1 MVTTPRKR
9 RRAAPRA
16 GALAVAA
23 LLVATSAAQKPLL
36 QANEP
41 IKLDAQSSE
50 VDYKN
55 NTLIFRKVRVRQ
67 GDLQLEANAATA
79 TGLDFN
85 NSRWNFEGQV
95 HFIMPDGSLN
105 SDSATVQFAH
115 NQIESAVANGTPA
128 SFEQKR
134 PNGLARGRA
143 GRIDYDFVGGTV
155 RLSQDAW
162 LSDGNNEMQ
171 AKTLTYSMRDQ
182 RVLANPADQDNERV
196 HITIN
201 PRQPPGNNPTK

>member
-1 MVTTPRKR
+1 MDTTRRKR

-23 LLVATSAAQKPLL
+23 LLVGTSAAQKPLL

-55 NTLIFRKVRVRQ
+55 NTLIFRKVRIRQ
-67 GDLQLEANAATA
+67 GDLQLEADAATA
-79 TGLDFN
+79 SGLDFN
-85 NSRWNFEGQV
+85 NSRWNFQGNV
-95 HFIMPDGSLN
+95 RFTMPDGSLN
-105 SDSATVQFAH
+105 SDSAAVQFAH

-134 PNGLARGRA
+134 PNGVARGRA
-143 GRIDYDFVGGTV
+143 QRIDYDFIGGTV

-162 LSDGNNEMQ
+162 LSDGNNEISGR
-171 AKTLTYSMRDQ
+171 TLVYNMHEQ
-182 RVLANPADQDNERV
+182 RVLANPADQDNERI

-201 PRQPPGNNPTK
+201 PRQPPGSNPRQ

>member
-9 RRAAPRA
+9 RRAAPCA

-23 LLVATSAAQKPLL
+23 LLIGTSAAQKPLL

-55 NTLIFRKVRVRQ
+55 NTLIFRKVRIRQ
-67 GDLQLEANAATA
+67 GDLQLEADAATA

-85 NSRWNFEGQV
+85 DSHWHFDGNV
-95 HFIMPDGSLN
+95 HITMPDGSLS
-105 SDSATVQFAH
+105 SDSAAVQFAR
-115 NQIESAVANGTPA
+115 NQISTAVANGTPA
-128 SFEQKR
+128 SFEQQR

-143 GRIDYDFVGGTV
+143 QRIDYDFIGGTV
-155 RLSQDAW
+155 RLTGDAW
-162 LSDGNNEMQ
+162 LSDGKNEIQ
-171 AKTLTYSMRDQ
+171 SRTLVYDMHQQ

-201 PRQPPGNNPTK
+201 PRQPPGSNPRQ

>member
-1 MVTTPRKR
+1 MATTPRKR
-9 RRAAPRA
+9 RRAAPCA

-23 LLVATSAAQKPLL
+23 LWVGTSAAQKPLL
-36 QANEP
+36 QPDEP
-41 IKLDAQSSE
+41 IKLDAESSV
-50 VDYKN
+50 VDYKS
-55 NTLIFRKVRVRQ
+55 NTLVFRKVRIRQ
-67 GDLQLEANAATA
+67 GEVQLEANAATA

-95 HFIMPDGSLN
+95 RFTMPDSSLS

-115 NQIESAVANGTPA
+115 NQLESAVANGAPA

-182 RVLANPADQDNERV
+182 KVLANPSEQGDGRV

-201 PRQPPGNNPTK
+201 PRQPPGSTPNK